1 MYKTVNWKTGPARA
15 RYNLELKNKKNKKP
29 QATSCDETKCL
40 EKNTGLINGDW
51 LCLDCGEKVK
61 PQATSRKRQASSNK
75 RLTKQHYKI
84 I

>member
-1 MYKTVNWKTGPARA
+1 MVVWNTGLAAERA
-15 RYNLELKNKKNKKP
+15 RLKNKKKKKP

-61 PQATSRKRQASSNK
+61 RQATSNKQQA
-75 RLTKQHYKI
+75 
-84 I
+84 